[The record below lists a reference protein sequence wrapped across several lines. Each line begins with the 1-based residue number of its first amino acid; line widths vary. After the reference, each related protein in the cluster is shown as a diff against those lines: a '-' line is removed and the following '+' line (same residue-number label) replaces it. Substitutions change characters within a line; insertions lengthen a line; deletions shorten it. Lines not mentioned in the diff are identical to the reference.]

1 MNLETILTFLI
12 LLFILSIGY
21 AYLLKIAL
29 FWIAKVRIHYFRAYI
44 ITFLLSIVSVI
55 LMYFLMLP
63 FKEISLFKNDLW
75 NVCITFLSFFVFT
88 FLLLVTSCATLIK
101 DNNGKPLGTH
111 ESIYVSLTYVGLKI
125 AMFVLLYCV
134 AIVANIIL
142 RSGV

>member
-1 MNLETILTFLI
+1 MNLETILIFLI

-29 FWIAKVRIHYFRAYI
+29 FWTAKVRLHFFRAYI
-44 ITFLLSIVSVI
+44 ITFLLSIINVI
-55 LMYFLMLP
+55 LVCFFMSP
-63 FKEISLFKNDLW
+63 FKKISFFTNDSW

-88 FLLLVTSCATLIK
+88 FLLFVAFCATVIK
-101 DNNGKPLGTH
+101 GNNGKPLGAY

-134 AIVANIIL
+134 AIIANIIL
-142 RSGV
+142 LSGV